1 MGYPDG
7 KRGEIAVA
15 VGDPW
20 QGKGVGAALMQ
31 HLIAIARE
39 RGFETLW
46 GIVLAEN
53 THMLAL
59 ARRVGAQV
67 SLIPGTGQYE
77 LKTNLKEISI
87 GENHARTIH
96 NLDS

>member
-20 QGKGVGAALMQ
+20 QGKGVGATLMQ
-31 HLIAIARE
+31 QIITIARE
-39 RGFETLW
+39 RGFETLS

-59 ARRVGAQV
+59 AKRMGFQL
-67 SLIPGTGQYE
+67 SLIPGTDQYE
-77 LKTNLKEISI
+77 LKVDLKEISI

>member
-1 MGYPDG
+1 MAGHTENIHCEYLEQ
-7 KRGEIAVA
+7 R
-15 VGDPW
+15 
-20 QGKGVGAALMQ
+20 KGVGAKLMQ
-31 HLIAIARE
+31 HLITIAKE

-67 SLIPGTGQYE
+67 SFIPGAGQYE
-77 LKTNLKEISI
+77 LKIDLKEISMD
-87 GENHARTIH
+87 ENHARAIH
-96 NLDS
+96 DLDS